1 MGDKDTAKTSRLPSS
16 SGKRKK
22 GDPLE
27 YVEEA
32 LNGLRFGQITL
43 IVHDGV
49 VVQIETTE
57 KRRFNEPS

>member
-1 MGDKDTAKTSRLPSS
+1 MGDKDPSKTSRLPSG

-22 GDPLE
+22 GEPLE
-27 YVEEA
+27 YVEHA
-32 LNGLRFGQITL
+32 LNGLRYGQITL

-57 KRRFNEPS
+57 KRRFNESS